1 MALSLC
7 IVFSNQVLAAATE
20 PEAQTEATEG
30 ITDDEAQQI
39 ALDAAGYNIQNV
51 RYTNIWKETVNGTEI
66 IKLEFY
72 LGPVCFGYHIDATT
86 VEILNHQ
93 VID

>member
-7 IVFSNQVLAAATE
+7 IGFSNQVLAASE

-30 ITDDEAQQI
+30 IIDDEALQI
-39 ALDAAGYNIQNV
+39 ALDAGAG
-51 RYTNIWKETVNGTEI
+51 
-66 IKLEFY
+66 
-72 LGPVCFGYHIDATT
+72 
-86 VEILNHQ
+86 EILNQQ

>member
-7 IVFSNQVLAAATE
+7 IGFSNQVLAASE

-30 ITDDEAQQI
+30 ITDDEALQI

-66 IKLEFY
+66 IKVEFY
-72 LGPVCFGYHIDATT
+72 LGPVCFGYHVDAATG
-86 VEILNHQ
+86 ENLKSAGY
-93 VID
+93 